1 MRTLMRGDDTLW
13 RPGRQHVRC
22 EEMPT
27 AMTHPDRA
35 SVEHFV
41 RGTLGCGCPD
51 EVFQHLVVSRLP
63 PIAGRPP
70 IVQLQV
76 GSRLLIHVAAPP
88 DGATASDWIE
98 QLAANGRA
106 ARVRHGYN
114 RFRLVIAS
122 PAPLASV
129 REIEERFARVI
140 VGDEKAHLHFVS
152 RDQLPVGFELPAQCP
167 QVPLEPLRAD
177 AK

>member
-1 MRTLMRGDDTLW
+1 M
-13 RPGRQHVRC
+13 
-22 EEMPT
+22 T
-27 AMTHPDRA
+27 APDRA
-35 SVEHFV
+35 SIEHFV

-76 GSRLLIHVAAPP
+76 GSRLLIQVVEPP
-88 DGATASDWIE
+88 DGAMDSDWIE

-106 ARVRHGYN
+106 ARDRHGYN

-122 PAPLASV
+122 ARPLAAA
-129 REIEERFARVI
+129 RELTARFSRTVL
-140 VGDEKAHLHFVS
+140 GDDQAHLHFV
-152 RDQLPVGFELPAQCP
+152 RNDRLPASLELPAP
-167 QVPLEPLRAD
+167 TTQVPSEPLRAD

>member
-1 MRTLMRGDDTLW
+1 MRGDDTLW
-13 RPGRQHVRC
+13 RSGRQHVPG
-22 EEMPT
+22 EEMKT

-35 SVEHFV
+35 SIEHFV
-41 RGTLGCGCPD
+41 RGTLGCSCPD

-70 IVQLQV
+70 ILQLQV
-76 GSRLLIHVAAPP
+76 ESRLLIHVVAPP

-98 QLAANGRA
+98 QLAANGRTG
-106 ARVRHGYN
+106 RDRHGYN
-114 RFRLVIAS
+114 RFRLVVAS
-122 PAPLASV
+122 PAPLTSA
-129 REIEERFARVI
+129 REIEERFARAI

-152 RDQLPVGFELPAQCP
+152 SEQLPAGFDLPSQGP
-167 QVPLEPLRAD
+167 QGALEPVRAD

>member
-13 RPGRQHVRC
+13 RPGRQHVSG

-27 AMTHPDRA
+27 TMTHPDRA
-35 SVEHFV
+35 SIEHFV

-51 EVFQHLVVSRLP
+51 EVFQHLVISQLP

-76 GSRLLIHVAAPP
+76 GSRLLIHVVAPP

-98 QLAANGRA
+98 QLAANGRTT
-106 ARVRHGYN
+106 RDRHGYN

-122 PAPLASV
+122 PAAVISA
-129 REIEERFARVI
+129 RELQERFARAI

-152 RDQLPVGFELPAQCP
+152 SEQLPAGFALPAQCP
-167 QVPLEPLRAD
+167 QVRLEPLGAD